1 MSQDFR
7 KLEVYKRAHQY
18 VLEIYSVA
26 KKLPDSDQE
35 YGIAAEVCQS
45 ALQIPAAIARGSAFE
60 ESEFRE
66 HLEEAR
72 LTLRQ
77 ADMQVMV
84 MHRLGFITESEC
96 RRLLGLA
103 EEVRELLIE
112 RIEKKRK
119 VPKA

>member
-7 KLEVYKRAHQY
+7 KLEMYQRAHQL
-18 VLEIYSVA
+18 VLEIYACA
-26 KKLPDSDQE
+26 KKLPDSDEE
-35 YGIAAEVCQS
+35 YGIAAEICQN

-72 LTLRQ
+72 ITIRHV
-77 ADMQVMV
+77 DMQLMI

-96 RRLLGLA
+96 DRLLKLGD
-103 EEVRELLIE
+103 EVRQLLIQ
-112 RIEKKRK
+112 RIEGRK
-119 VPKA
+119 VAKA